1 MPSVSDNFNVSDG
14 SQSRD
19 PIRVISQD
27 APSVAISVWSQQ
39 GRGGNADLFEA
50 DVIVHGSTA
59 EYVLDNFA
67 PGHPIFVSGELVSE
81 IDDNGYL
88 SNEILADEISMLPTD
103 RSGGANQSGGGA
115 SQQGRDNYQGQQ
127 GNAQGGQ
134 GGNRGG
140 PSPQPG
146 PRRQGGGGQNG
157 APQSGNN
164 RQGGNRGGNR
174 QGGGQG
180 TAPAPRS
187 R

>member
-27 APSVAISVWSQQ
+27 APSVAVSVWAQQ

-88 SNEILADEISMLPTD
+88 SNEILADDISMLPTD

-134 GGNRGG
+134 GGH
-140 PSPQPG
+140 SPQPG
-146 PRRQGGGGQNG
+146 PRRQGGGGRNG
-157 APQSGNN
+157 NPQGGNS